1 MVKMKIIV
9 ATAKGG
15 MEDDVS
21 PVFGRCQTFTVIEA
35 EGNEIKNVEVV
46 PNQFSAA
53 IHGAGVQSAQ
63 WIVSQGAK
71 AVISGNFGP
80 NVTAILQQAGI
91 DMIIAQ
97 GKVKDVVE
105 KYLRGE
111 LKSSFSQAMQPPMP
125 YPYYPMPF
133 PYYYPSPSPPPMRA
147 PTPSPMQ
154 MSREEEL
161 KMIEE
166 ELRHI
171 EDLLQGIKKRV
182 EELKGRGE

>member
-15 MEDDVS
+15 MEDNVS
-21 PVFGRCQTFTVIEA
+21 PVFGRCQTFTIIEA
-35 EGNEIKNVEVV
+35 ERNEIKNVEVV

-53 IHGAGVQSAQ
+53 VHGAGVQSAQ
-63 WIVSQGAK
+63 WIVNQGAK

-105 KYLRGE
+105 KYLKGE
-111 LKSSFSQAMQPPMP
+111 LSGCFLQAMQPMP

-133 PYYYPSPSPPPMRA
+133 PYYYPSYISP
-147 PTPSPMQ
+147 TQ
-154 MSREEEL
+154 MNMEEEL
-161 KMIEE
+161 RMIEE

-171 EDLLQGIKKRV
+171 DDLLQDIKKRV
-182 EELKGRGE
+182 EELKGKSD